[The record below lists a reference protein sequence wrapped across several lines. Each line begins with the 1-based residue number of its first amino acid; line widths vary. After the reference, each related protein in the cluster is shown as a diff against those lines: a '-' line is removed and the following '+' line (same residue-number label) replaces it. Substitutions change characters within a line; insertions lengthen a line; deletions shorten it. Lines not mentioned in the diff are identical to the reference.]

1 MQLIGWFEFG
11 SCPGLRPAILLLLL
25 TERDYIIGCIP
36 LYVILIEN
44 TLTRSNSM
52 KVVIIGASFAGVAA
66 ALEVRRKH
74 FDAEIILLEK
84 QPTLGYIPNGLHLY
98 WENKIFDL
106 NEAYFITKEQLE
118 KENVH
123 CYLEASVE
131 KINTIRKLVDYMYQG
146 QEETINYDKLIIATG
161 SSQLS
166 QKISGSDGDHVLKYK
181 RHHEAETAL
190 AKIEASHSVAIVGAG
205 QVGVEAADL
214 LSKQGKKI
222 TLIENMDYILFKYFD
237 EEMLQPVQQKM
248 LEQGVDLRLN
258 QTVSAIEAEENQPV
272 TVRFG
277 NESVTSETVI
287 LGVNVRPDVHFL
299 DEHIK
304 LHMDQTI
311 AVDRYMRTSVKDVFA
326 VGDCI
331 QLAYGDGDETVYIPL
346 VNNAVRTGIVA
357 AANLSE
363 PKMAF
368 KGSLR
373 TIGTSIFGYYIAS
386 TGITEAESVFTDQT
400 VKAYRQEVRLTSLPD
415 SDTVTIKW
423 VYDATSHVLLGAQM
437 VSKSN
442 ILEKINTLALAIQ
455 TKQTLE
461 DLQQKD
467 YFFHPSFTQMIS
479 ATNFVSWPEVRD
491 DGNEN

>member
-1 MQLIGWFEFG
+1 
-11 SCPGLRPAILLLLL
+11 
-25 TERDYIIGCIP
+25 
-36 LYVILIEN
+36 
-44 TLTRSNSM
+44 M
-52 KVVIIGASFAGVAA
+52 KVIIIGASFAGVAA
-66 ALEVRRKH
+66 ALEARKNNS
-74 FDAEIILLEK
+74 DAEIILLEK

-98 WENKIFDL
+98 WENKISDL
-106 NEAYFITKEQLE
+106 NSAYFITKEQLE
-118 KENVH
+118 KQNIH

-131 KINTIRKLVDYMYQG
+131 KVHTNRKIVEYIYHG
-146 QEETINYDKLIIATG
+146 KEETITYDKLILATG

-181 RHHEAETAL
+181 RYHEAENAL
-190 AKIEASHSVAIVGAG
+190 TKIEASHSVAIIGAG
-205 QVGVEAADL
+205 QVGVEVADL
-214 LSKQGKKI
+214 LSKQGKKV

-237 EEMLQPVQQKM
+237 EDMVQPAQQKM
-248 LEQGVDLRLN
+248 LEQGINLRLN
-258 QTVSAIEAEENQPV
+258 QTVSAIETEGEQPV

-277 NESVTSETVI
+277 NDSVTSDTVI
-287 LGVNVRPDVHFL
+287 LGVNVRPDLHFL

-331 QLAYGDGDETVYIPL
+331 QLAYGDGDDTAYIPL

-357 AANLSE
+357 AKNLSE

-373 TIGTSIFGYYIAS
+373 TIGTFIFGYYIAS

-423 VYDATSHVLLGAQM
+423 VYDATSHVLLGSQM

-461 DLQQKD
+461 ELQQKD
-467 YFFHPSFTQMIS
+467 YFFHPSFTQMI
-479 ATNFVSWPEVRD
+479 ATTNLVSWLEERAD
-491 DGNEN
+491 KHEN

>member
-1 MQLIGWFEFG
+1 M
-11 SCPGLRPAILLLLL
+11 
-25 TERDYIIGCIP
+25 
-36 LYVILIEN
+36 N
-44 TLTRSNSM
+44 
-52 KVVIIGASFAGVAA
+52 VVIIGASFAGVAA
-66 ALEVRRKH
+66 ALEVRKNNS
-74 FDAEIILLEK
+74 DAEIILLEK

-98 WENKIFDL
+98 WENKISDL
-106 NEAYFITKEQLE
+106 DSAYFITKKQLE
-118 KENVH
+118 KQNIH
-123 CYLEASVE
+123 CYLETSVE
-131 KINTIRKLVDYMYQG
+131 KINTIRKSVDYVYQG
-146 QEETINYDKLIIATG
+146 QEKTITYDKLIIATG

-166 QKISGSDGDHVLKYK
+166 QKISGSDSDHVLKYK
-181 RHHEAETAL
+181 RHQEAETAL
-190 AKIEASHSVAIVGAG
+190 TKIEASHSVAIIGAG

-214 LSKQGKKI
+214 LSKQKKKV

-237 EEMLQPVQQKM
+237 KDMVQPLQQKM
-248 LEQGVDLRLN
+248 LEQGIDLRLN
-258 QTVSAIEAEENQPV
+258 QTVSAIEAEGEQPV

-277 NESVTSETVI
+277 NETVTSDSVI
-287 LGVNVRPDVHFL
+287 LGVNVRPDLHFL

-331 QLAYGDGDETVYIPL
+331 QLAYGDGNETVYIPL

-363 PKMAF
+363 SKIAF

-373 TIGTSIFGYYIAS
+373 TIGTFLFGYYIAS
-386 TGITEAESVFTDQT
+386 TGITEAENVFTNQT
-400 VKAYRQEVRLTSLPD
+400 VKAYRQEVRLASLPD

-423 VYDATSHVLLGAQM
+423 VYDVTSHVLLGAQM

-442 ILEKINTLALAIQ
+442 ILEKINTMALAIQ

-461 DLQQKD
+461 ELQQKD
-467 YFFHPSFTQMIS
+467 YFFHPSFTQMI
-479 ATNFVSWPEVRD
+479 ATTNLVSWLEERAD
-491 DGNEN
+491 ENEN

>member
-1 MQLIGWFEFG
+1 
-11 SCPGLRPAILLLLL
+11 
-25 TERDYIIGCIP
+25 
-36 LYVILIEN
+36 
-44 TLTRSNSM
+44 M

-66 ALEVRRKH
+66 ALEVRKKQS
-74 FDAEIILLEK
+74 DTEIILLEK

-98 WENKIFDL
+98 WENKIADL
-106 NEAYFITKEQLE
+106 DSAYFITKVQLE
-118 KENVH
+118 KQNIH
-123 CYLEASVE
+123 CYLETAVE
-131 KINTIRKLVDYMYQG
+131 KIESIHKTISYLQHGK
-146 QEETINYDKLIIATG
+146 EETITYDKLIIATG

-166 QKISGSDGDHVLKYK
+166 QKISGSDGENVLKYK
-181 RHHEAETAL
+181 RRHEAEDAL
-190 AKIEASHSVAIVGAG
+190 AKVEASQSVAIIGAG

-214 LSKQGKKI
+214 LSKQKKQV
-222 TLIENMDYILFKYFD
+222 TLIENMDYVLFKYFD
-237 EEMLQPVQQKM
+237 KEMIRPLQQKM
-248 LEQGVDLRLN
+248 IAQGIDLRLN
-258 QTVSAIEAEENQPV
+258 QTVSAIEAEANQQA
-272 TVRFG
+272 TIRFG
-277 NESVTSETVI
+277 NETVKSNAVI
-287 LGVNVRPDVHFL
+287 LGVNVRPDLHFL
-299 DEHIK
+299 DEHIS

-331 QLAYGDGDETVYIPL
+331 QLAYGEEDETVYIPL

-357 AANLSE
+357 ATNLTQ

-373 TIGTSIFGYYIAS
+373 TIGTYIFGYYIAS
-386 TGITEAESVFTDQT
+386 TGMTEAESVFTDQK
-400 VKAYRQEVRLTSLPD
+400 VKTYRQEVRLTSLSN

-423 VYDATSHVLLGAQM
+423 VYDATTHTLLGAQM
-437 VSKSN
+437 ISTSD

-467 YFFHPSFTQMIS
+467 YFFHPSFSKMIS

>member
-1 MQLIGWFEFG
+1 
-11 SCPGLRPAILLLLL
+11 
-25 TERDYIIGCIP
+25 
-36 LYVILIEN
+36 
-44 TLTRSNSM
+44 M

-66 ALEVRRKH
+66 ALEVRKNNS
-74 FDAEIILLEK
+74 DAEIILLEK
-84 QPTLGYIPNGLHLY
+84 QSSLGYIPNGLHLY
-98 WENKIFDL
+98 WENKIADL
-106 NEAYFITKEQLE
+106 DDAYFITKEKLE
-118 KENVH
+118 KQKIH
-123 CYLEASVE
+123 CYLETSVE
-131 KINTIRKLVDYMYQG
+131 KVHTIQKSVYCFYKG
-146 QEETINYDKLIIATG
+146 QDEIVTYDRLIIAAG

-181 RHHEAETAL
+181 RHHEAEEAL
-190 AKIEASHSVAIVGAG
+190 AKIEASHSVTIIGAG

-214 LSKQGKKI
+214 LSKQQKKV
-222 TLIENMDYILFKYFD
+222 TLIENMDYVLFKYFD
-237 EEMLQPVQQKM
+237 KEMIQPLQQKM
-248 LEQGVDLRLN
+248 LEQGIDLRLN
-258 QTVSAIEAEENQPV
+258 QTVSAIEAEADQ
-272 TVRFG
+272 TATIRFG
-277 NESVTSETVI
+277 NEKVTSDAVI
-287 LGVNVRPDVHFL
+287 LGVNVRPDLHFL

-311 AVDRYMRTSVKDVFA
+311 AVDRYMRTSVEDVFA

-331 QLAYGDGDETVYIPL
+331 QLAYGEDDETVYIPL

-357 AANLSE
+357 AANLLQ

-373 TIGTSIFGYYIAS
+373 TIGTFIFGYYIAS
-386 TGITEAESVFTDQT
+386 TGMTEAESVFTGQS
-400 VKAYRQEVRLTSLPD
+400 VKTYRQEVRLTSLPT

-437 VSKSN
+437 ISTSN
-442 ILEKINTLALAIQ
+442 MLEKINTLALAIQ